1 MDGDHYIYQMSKKSN
16 SFSGIVNIFLS
27 GKYLENV
34 LPSSTFSLELEVYLI
49 HNLRGKVC
57 DTIYL

>member
-34 LPSSTFSLELEVYLI
+34 LPSSTFSLELVLFIYMFYS
-49 HNLRGKVC
+49 RGFQ
-57 DTIYL
+57 